1 MSRSD
6 HGKTTRGI
14 GRREFLLKAL
24 VSGGLA
30 ARYLGSPATFLLAK
44 ISFDQAP
51 PTATPIR
58 NHKEL
63 VNPNI
68 DFFIRDQFATPRIND
83 DAWRLEISG
92 LVSKPLKLSY
102 SDLVLMPSVRH
113 TSTLEC
119 AGNASGGA
127 GVATAVWS
135 GLPLA
140 DLLHQPGLNPGP
152 VPVVFSHADSVP
164 RQD

>member
-1 MSRSD
+1 MKRGH
-6 HGKTTRGI
+6 HGNTTRGI
-14 GRREFLLKAL
+14 GRREFLRKAL

-30 ARYLGSPATFLLAK
+30 ARCVGSPLSFLLAK
-44 ISFDQAP
+44 NPFDQVP
-51 PTATPIR
+51 QSATPMQ
-58 NHKEL
+58 NAKEL
-63 VNPNI
+63 VTPNV
-68 DFFIRDQFATPRIND
+68 DFFIRNHFATPRIND

-113 TSTLEC
+113 ASTLEC

-127 GVATAVWS
+127 GVATALWS

-140 DLLHQPGLNPGP
+140 DLLRQAGARFEQYAQGEDG
-152 VPVVFSHADSVP
+152 HA
-164 RQD
+164 